1 MDALYRNLEFSGS
14 EDEVGVG
21 GRSKR
26 VSNYQESD
34 V

>member
-21 GRSKR
+21 GRS
-26 VSNYQESD
+26 VESLISLAM
-34 V
+34 